1 MITTQRK
8 TILIVGDWV
17 VDEYW
22 FLVRHHS
29 DISSHTGFIHFR
41 MLSNEND
48 IVKDLCGAGHV
59 ARLLYHMKDIDVG
72 HSYKLLGLGLWNGLD
87 TEFIAHLIH
96 SRIQDIDCPA
106 AKVTNHLV
114 PQHCQTSP
122 DIQLVTLEPNYS
134 TIRVIRSYH
143 EGKAGV
149 EQINRVDWEAERKP
163 SPNLTTLMNAL
174 PKPKEV
180 TSIVVY
186 DLNKGAVTP
195 DLVKQLKKRYP
206 GAGWYVKSKELS
218 PRWLDL
224 IKGCLNLMVIGPE
237 VAAIRNPWD
246 RWMVNGKVTKQAIEI
261 MDCHQAANTVL
272 LSDHCEVITHVDSTD
287 ECFTTRSSINPT
299 PLTQLGW
306 SSAYFAALIYR
317 LFIKNDQPSIKLS
330 NEDLA
335 FAVSTADEHAGVPV
349 PGTSGQKITR
359 LTSPAIIQSKWNGDM
374 NDWEKAT
381 HGCGLIDD
389 GFNYRLDVWR
399 GSTQIPG
406 YIACIQQ
413 KKKVIDEVGQRLR
426 AFLRS
431 GSNNQKSISI
441 LFQADP
447 GSGKTFLARSLAKAF
462 GFEFLSFD
470 ITQMLHRDELLDI
483 FDMIATR
490 QANLN
495 KPLLVFVDEIN
506 GLVDATPV
514 YGAFLSPLEDGIY
527 LRRGNAFSLRPCVWV
542 FAGTKLEEETMRHG
556 EKLSDY
562 KSRMTMIKSIDYESL
577 KNQTQDK
584 VKMENEARL
593 EQVYLGATIIR
604 KMYPDVQWVGYDVLE
619 RFHDENPAES
629 PARNIAKKVAALTN
643 VQYGRITRA
652 NCSMWEN
659 IEWSSNQ
666 DNRMVRLIFDEQ
678 EYPRS
683 NR

>member
-1 MITTQRK
+1 MSTEQQK

-41 MLSNEND
+41 MLSGEND
-48 IVKDLCGAGHV
+48 TVKDLCGAGHV
-59 ARLLYHMKDIDVG
+59 ARLLYHMKDLDAELT
-72 HSYKLLGLGLWNGLD
+72 YKLIGLGLWNDLD

-96 SRIQDIDCPA
+96 SREPGVDCPA

-114 PQHCQTSP
+114 PDKCQSLP
-122 DIQLVTLEPNYS
+122 DIQLETMEPDYS

-143 EGKAGV
+143 EGNTGV
-149 EQINRVDWEAERKP
+149 EQINRVDWEAEKKP
-163 SPNLTTLMNAL
+163 SPNVASVMTKL
-174 PKPKEV
+174 PKSKEV
-180 TSIVVY
+180 AAIVIY
-186 DLNKGAVTP
+186 DLNKGAVTE
-195 DLVKQLKKRYP
+195 DLVKQLTKQYP

-224 IKGCLNLMVIGPE
+224 LKGCLHLLVIGPE

-246 RWMVNGKVTKQAIEI
+246 RWMVNGKVTKQAIEL
-261 MDCHQAANTVL
+261 MDSQLAANTVL
-272 LSDHCEVITHVDSTD
+272 LSDHCEVIAHVDSTD
-287 ECFTTRSSINPT
+287 ECFTTRSSIHPT

-306 SSAYFAALIYR
+306 SSAFFAALIYR
-317 LFIKNDQPSIKLS
+317 LFLLTGQPIIQLNDTDI
-330 NEDLA
+330 A
-335 FAVSTADEHAGVPV
+335 YAVNTADEHAGVPV
-349 PGTSGQKITR
+349 PGSSGSKLPR
-359 LTSPAIIQSKWNGDM
+359 LTSPAIISSQWTDDKE
-374 NDWEKAT
+374 DWEKAT
-381 HGCGLIDD
+381 RGCGLLNDEN
-389 GFNYRLDVWR
+389 NYRLDVWR
-399 GSTQIPG
+399 GS
-406 YIACIQQ
+406 
-413 KKKVIDEVGQRLR
+413 
-426 AFLRS
+426 
-431 GSNNQKSISI
+431 NQKSISI

-462 GFEFLSFD
+462 GFEFLNFD

-562 KSRMTMIKSIDYESL
+562 KSRMTLIKSIDYESL
-577 KNQTQDK
+577 RNQTQDK

-593 EQVYLGATIIR
+593 EQVYLGTAIIR
-604 KMYPDVQWVGYDVLE
+604 KMYPDVQWIGYDVLE

-659 IEWSSNQ
+659 VEWSSVP

-678 EYPRS
+678 ELPRR